1 MLLSSWFVARHR
13 KSFGYLE
20 APIRFPEFEMTQYR
34 GGNIAPYRRRRS
46 LLTLSNNAAEG
57 DGFNRS

>member
-1 MLLSSWFVARHR
+1 MARHAARLCVEAIR
-13 KSFGYLE
+13 K

-46 LLTLSNNAAEG
+46 LLYLSNNAAEG